1 MDYNKYD
8 NIEQVLETIG
18 EEVKGL
24 SKDEF
29 NDEEESF
36 CYFKENF
43 YFYNM
48 YYHEKLMKN
57 IYKIESPENNSS
69 LSIFFLLFTKFL

>member
-1 MDYNKYD
+1 MELNKYD

-29 NDEEESF
+29 NDEENS
-36 CYFKENF
+36 YYEN
-43 YFYNM
+43 
-48 YYHEKLMKN
+48 L
-57 IYKIESPENNSS
+57 YKK
-69 LSIFFLLFTKFL
+69 SIGGGLIWQM

>member
-1 MDYNKYD
+1 MELNKYD

-29 NDEEESF
+29 NDEENNCYESL
-36 CYFKENF
+36 YKEN
-43 YFYNM
+43 
-48 YYHEKLMKN
+48 
-57 IYKIESPENNSS
+57 IGG
-69 LSIFFLLFTKFL
+69 